1 MLLSIITM
9 TKTKKLKIVY
19 ISLFSIFTI
28 YLAFLLIWMITKADS
43 IIWFKTLNPFFYIS
57 FGLSLAGHIFL
68 SIFGIYYLRKSN
80 PQYAEY
86 KLLKNEKKQ
95 EKKFYLS
102 IKTKITTTVIFTITL
117 ILSSFAFVVL
127 TNYKKTITESVS
139 DIGRSQAEQTA
150 SVYDSAEGK
159 NDKISAFFEEQKISN
174 SYSGTPYERIDIIIA
189 SNPGKVYLENITSD
203 TPLPRFDTFAY
214 TTGRPS
220 KISADEKIVYSE
232 QAHEYI
238 KRYQTGTYRKAPVY
252 NNENRTCKFIHP
264 VTFAQS
270 AGHKLVGFSIVT
282 YNLDLLMKPYFR
294 IKVFVYSISA
304 VFLYLSIIIT
314 LFLADYLANPLLFL
328 RTNVRKTSDSIKE
341 IMSGN
346 ARIESSDL
354 VYTDTIKTKDEIKDL
369 SVEIGNLVSLIRG
382 VIPYISFSTLK
393 HVEKDSKRSAYRE
406 LCFLFTDIRGF
417 TSICENMAPKDVV
430 AILNHYL
437 DIETEIILK
446 NGGDVDKFVGDEM
459 MAFFAGP
466 KKEYNA
472 CKAAMEIR
480 AAMRAEQQKSK
491 AVGDTF
497 VSIGIGINSGRVVF
511 GPIGSKTR
519 MDFTSIGDTV
529 NLAARLE
536 GANKAYGSK
545 AIISEAVYL
554 RLSGTF
560 VCRELDYITVKGKTE
575 PVRIYEILQK
585 KADAEDKIYEIKELF
600 ERGLAAYRVKKW
612 DTAEKFFNACAL
624 KYHDYPSIVFLDR
637 IRHFKE
643 NPPPKSWDG
652 VFVMKVK

>member
-1 MLLSIITM
+1 M
-9 TKTKKLKIVY
+9 TKEKKLKIVY
-19 ISLFSIFTI
+19 ISLLSVFTI
-28 YLAFLLIWMITKADS
+28 YLPFLLVWMISKAES
-43 IIWFKTLNPFFYIS
+43 IEWFKNLHLFFYIT
-57 FGLSLAGHIFL
+57 FGIAAAGHIFL
-68 SIFGIYYLRKSN
+68 SLFGIYYLRKSN
-80 PQYAEY
+80 PQYAEFK
-86 KLLKNEKKQ
+86 KLKSEENQ
-95 EKKFYLS
+95 DKKFHLS
-102 IKTKITTTVIFTITL
+102 IKTKLTGTVILTITI
-117 ILSSFAFVVL
+117 ILFSFTFVIL
-127 TNYKKTITESVS
+127 KSYKKTIIESVS

-159 NDKISAFFEEQKISN
+159 NDKISVFFDEQRISN
-174 SYSGTPYERIDIIIA
+174 SYSSTPYERIDIII
-189 SNPGKVYLENITSD
+189 SSTPGKIFLEEIT
-203 TPLPRFDTFAY
+203 TETELPDYSVFAY

-220 KISADEKIVYSE
+220 IIPAEDKKISSI

-238 KRYQTGTYRKAPVY
+238 KRYQNGTYRKAPVY
-252 NNENRTCKFIHP
+252 DFEKRTCKFIHP
-264 VTFAQS
+264 VTFTQK

-282 YNLDLLMKPYFR
+282 YSQDLLMKPYFR
-294 IKVFVYSISA
+294 IKVFVYTMSA
-304 VFLYLSIIIT
+304 IFFYLSIILT

-328 RTNVRKTSDSIKE
+328 RANVRKTSNSISD
-341 IMSGN
+341 ILSGN
-346 ARIESSDL
+346 AKIEGSDL
-354 VYTDTIKTKDEIKDL
+354 VYDDTIKTRDEIKDL

-382 VIPYISFSTLK
+382 IIPYVSFSTLK
-393 HVEKDSKRSAYRE
+393 FAEKDTKRSTARD

-417 TSICENMAPKDVV
+417 TSLCEGLPPKDVV
-430 AILNHYL
+430 GILNHYL
-437 DIETEIILK
+437 EIETEIILA

-491 AVGDTF
+491 AAGETF
-497 VSIGIGINSGRVVF
+497 VSIGIGINSGKVVF
-511 GPIGSKTR
+511 GPVGSKTR

-545 AIISEAVYL
+545 AIISEAVYSKL
-554 RLSGTF
+554 NSTF

-585 KADAEDKIYEIKELF
+585 KTDSEQKIFEIKELF

-612 DTAEKFFNACAL
+612 DAAEKYFNACAL

-637 IRHFKE
+637 IKHFKE
-643 NPPPKSWDG
+643 NPPPAKWDG